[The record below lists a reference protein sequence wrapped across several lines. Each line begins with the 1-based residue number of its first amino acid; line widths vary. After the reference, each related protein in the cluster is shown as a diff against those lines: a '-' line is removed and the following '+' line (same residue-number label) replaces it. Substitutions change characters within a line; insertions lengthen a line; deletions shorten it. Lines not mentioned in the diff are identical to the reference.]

1 LGPGSIRGF
10 FLLYAMRKYITYA
23 LIAALMLAAILVPP
37 WLAWKEADLQAFDIE
52 SGLALAYA
60 RDVLH
65 RADTAA
71 SQSRRRLAQ
80 LRDSGYPPCSP
91 ESMALMR
98 EFDLATTYIQAIGY
112 VRKGVMVCSSLGT
125 DAIPLGAGAYRTS
138 NGYTIYP
145 DVPLA
150 GAAPSPL
157 LAIESGGYA
166 VLIHRDQP
174 VDTSMTDSDVSLGL
188 FHTEHKQNIIAR
200 GVIDPAWIAHLGKR
214 GAASFIAGSHLVAII
229 RSDQTLAAA
238 IAALPLRYVQ
248 QRTAAI
254 AWRLMPAAALG
265 GLLIAALVFL
275 AWRSRTSIDT
285 ALRQALR
292 RNELFLL
299 YQPIVDLASDRVV
312 GVEALLRWRRA
323 SGEEVGPD
331 LFIPVA
337 EQSGLIHE
345 VTDRVLHLI
354 ARDTDGYLAGHPEF
368 HVAINLSPADI
379 QSPAI
384 VGKIERLIAHC
395 RASPSNFI
403 LEITERG
410 FLDLD
415 AARAVLHELRER
427 AIEVAIDDF
436 GTGYSSLSYIE
447 SLHIDYLKID
457 RSFIEAIGTGAPTSQ
472 VVGHIIEMARTMR
485 LRMIA
490 EGIES
495 TAQAEFVR
503 SRHVQFAQGWSFGK
517 PMPFA
522 DVLRHVRD
530 ISRAPYPAPS

>member
-1 LGPGSIRGF
+1 
-10 FLLYAMRKYITYA
+10 MRKYTTYA
-23 LIAALMLAAILVPP
+23 LIAVTMLAAVLLPP
-37 WLAWKEADLQAFDIE
+37 WLAWKEAGRQAFDFE
-52 SGLALAYA
+52 SSQTLAYA

-71 SQSRRRLAQ
+71 SQSSQRLRELAQ
-80 LRDSGYPPCSP
+80 SGYRPCSP
-91 ESMALMR
+91 QSIALMR
-98 EFDLATTYIQAIGY
+98 EIDLSTTYIQAVGY
-112 VRKGVMVCSSLGT
+112 VRHGVIVCSSQGSNP
-125 DAIPLGAGAYRTS
+125 IPLGANAYWTS
-138 NGYTIYP
+138 NGYMIYP

-157 LAIESGGYA
+157 LAIEGGGYA
-166 VLIHRDQP
+166 VVIHRDLP
-174 VDTSMTDSDVSLGL
+174 VDTSVTDPDISLGL
-188 FHTEHKQNIIAR
+188 YHLEHRSTIIAR
-200 GVIDPAWIAHLGKR
+200 GVIDPAWVASLGKKSS
-214 GAASFIAGSHLVAII
+214 ASFIAGPRLVAII
-229 RSDQTLAAA
+229 RSRETLVAA
-238 IAALPLRYVQ
+238 IAAIPLRYVEL
-248 QRTAAI
+248 RGAAI
-254 AWRLMPAAALG
+254 AWRLVPAAASG
-265 GLLIAALVFL
+265 GLAIAALLFL
-275 AWRSRTSIDT
+275 AWRRRMSIDT
-285 ALRQALR
+285 AVRQGLR
-292 RNELFLL
+292 RGEFFLL
-299 YQPIVDLASDRVV
+299 YQPIVDLSSGAVV
-312 GVEALLRWRRA
+312 GAEALLRWRRP
-323 SGEEVGPD
+323 SGEDMGPD

-337 EQSGLIHE
+337 ERSSLIHE

-354 ARDTDGYLAGHPEF
+354 ASDTDGYLSRHPEF
-368 HVAINLSPADI
+368 HIAINLSASDI

-395 RASPSNFI
+395 GARPSNFI

-410 FLDLD
+410 FLNLD
-415 AARAVLHELRER
+415 AARAVLHLLRER

-503 SRHVQFAQGWSFGK
+503 SRHVQFAQGWSFGR

-522 DVLRHVRD
+522 DVLRHARD
-530 ISRAPYPAPS
+530 ISPAPYPAPS

>member
-1 LGPGSIRGF
+1 
-10 FLLYAMRKYITYA
+10 MRKYTAYM
-23 LIAALMLAAILVPP
+23 LIAALMLTAILIPP
-37 WLAWKEADLQAFDIE
+37 WLAWKEAGMQAFDVE
-52 SGLALAYA
+52 SGQALGYA

-71 SQSRRRLAQ
+71 SQSRRRLDQ

-91 ESMALMR
+91 QQTALMR
-98 EFDLATTYIQAIGY
+98 EFDLSTTYIQAVGY
-112 VRKGVMVCSSLGT
+112 VSKGVMVCSSLGMH
-125 DAIPLGAGAYRTS
+125 AIPLGGNAYRTS
-138 NGYTIYP
+138 RGYTIYP
-145 DVPLA
+145 DVPLP
-150 GAAPSPL
+150 GASPSPL
-157 LAIESGGYA
+157 LAVERGGYA
-166 VLIHRDQP
+166 VVIHRDQP
-174 VDTSMTDSDVSLGL
+174 VDTSVTDPKISLGL
-188 FHTEHKQNIIAR
+188 FHTEQKRNIIAR
-200 GVIDPAWIAHLGKR
+200 GHIDPAWIAHLGAQ
-214 GAASFIAGSHLVAII
+214 GATSFIDGAYLVAII
-229 RSDQTLAAA
+229 RSSQTLVGA
-238 IAALPLRYVQ
+238 IAAIPLQDLQ
-248 QRTAAI
+248 QRAEAI
-254 AWRLMPAAALG
+254 AWRLVPAAALG
-265 GLLIAALVFL
+265 GLLIAGLLFL
-275 AWRSRTSIDT
+275 AWRTRTSIDT

-299 YQPIVDLASDRVV
+299 YQPIVDLASGSVV
-312 GVEALLRWRRA
+312 GVEALLRWRRP

-337 EQSGLIHE
+337 ERSKLIHQ
-345 VTDRVLHLI
+345 VTDRVMHLV
-354 ARDTDGYLAGHPEF
+354 ARDTGSYLARHPEF
-368 HVAINLSPADI
+368 HVAINLSADDI

-395 RASPSNFI
+395 DASPSNFI

-410 FLDLD
+410 FLNLD
-415 AARAVLHELRER
+415 AARAVLHQLRER
-427 AIEVAIDDF
+427 DIEVAIDDF

-495 TAQAEFVR
+495 TAQADFLR

-522 DVLRHVRD
+522 DVLRHAPD
-530 ISRAPYPAPS
+530 ISRALYPAPS